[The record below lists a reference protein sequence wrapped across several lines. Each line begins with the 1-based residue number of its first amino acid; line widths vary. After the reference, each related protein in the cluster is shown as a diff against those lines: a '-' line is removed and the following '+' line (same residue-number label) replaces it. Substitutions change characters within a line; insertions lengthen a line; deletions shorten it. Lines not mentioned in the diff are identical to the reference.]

1 MNINYEHFY
10 FFQANALSKMKAV
23 TELLQ
28 LMEKVLSMVLV
39 LLVIML
45 ALEKK
50 KLTSKCFMIGLFCFV
65 SRESSCLLPTNQS
78 LDDLLYVHS
87 TTKTCKEFMC
97 NSERRSTFACNNIH
111 QTL

>member
-1 MNINYEHFY
+1 
-10 FFQANALSKMKAV
+10 MKAV

-50 KLTSKCFMIGLFCFV
+50 TNLKVFYDRSVLFCV
-65 SRESSCLLPTNQS
+65 PRI
-78 LDDLLYVHS
+78 
-87 TTKTCKEFMC
+87 FM
-97 NSERRSTFACNNIH
+97 FAPEEPVVR
-111 QTL
+111 